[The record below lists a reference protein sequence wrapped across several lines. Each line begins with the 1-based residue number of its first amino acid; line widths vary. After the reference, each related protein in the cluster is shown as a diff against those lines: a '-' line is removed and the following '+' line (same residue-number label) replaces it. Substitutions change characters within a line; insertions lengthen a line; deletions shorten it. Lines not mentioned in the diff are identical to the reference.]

1 MKPGTRMMS
10 LNIPNLPVL
19 SPAAID
25 MLKVLALLSMMLDH
39 ASTLFLTQP
48 PPELYA
54 LGRMAFPL
62 FALVWA
68 LNVNRN
74 PDRYQHQASR
84 LWMWAVLTQPVFA
97 YAFAGHYPW
106 YALNILFVFA
116 GVTQMLALSHRYGP
130 AGLCAGMI
138 PLLLLVWPLT
148 PASYGVTGLIL
159 VTALALTQLELPAA
173 LRILAIIASTGAL
186 LCLNGVN
193 HLHTQPAAALL
204 FAILPT
210 VILPL
215 MAVYTVRTLNGSRFM
230 PRHFFYYAYAG
241 HLALYTLIAAVI

>member
-1 MKPGTRMMS
+1 MNPLCPAARLR
-10 LNIPNLPVL
+10 LNMNAF
-19 SPAAID
+19 SPAGID
-25 MLKVLALLSMMLDH
+25 MLKVLALTAMMVDH
-39 ASTLFLTQP
+39 ASTVFLTQP
-48 PPELYA
+48 LPELYA

-68 LNVNRN
+68 MNVNRN

-97 YAFAGHYPW
+97 WAFAGHYPW

-116 GVTQMLALSHRYGP
+116 GVTQLLALSHRYGP

-159 VTALALTQLELPAA
+159 VTALALTQLQLPAVF
-173 LRILAIIASTGAL
+173 RIMAITVSAGAL
-186 LCLNGVN
+186 ICLNGVS
-193 HLHTQPAAALL
+193 HLLTQPAAALL

-210 VILPL
+210 VLLPV
-215 MAVYTVRTLNGSRFM
+215 MAGYAVRALPGSRFM

-241 HLALYTLIAAVI
+241 HLALYALIAGVI